1 MDNGVRRTYITI
13 KIRRFPEDEKFE
25 ELALLVDTGATYSW
39 IPRKAL
45 ERLNVKAVGKRKFK
59 VTNGAIVERE
69 LGHAFVEYGDEIAP
83 TVVVFAEEGDATVF
97 GLHGME
103 SLGLEI
109 DPVTRQVR
117 KSEAL
122 LAPFFLKR
130 A

>member
-1 MDNGVRRTYITI
+1 MALGETYITI
-13 KIRRFPEDEKFE
+13 RIRRFPEDERFE
-25 ELALLVDTGATYSW
+25 KLKLLVDTGATYSW

-59 VTNGAIVERE
+59 VMSGAIVERE
-69 LGHAFVEYGDEIAP
+69 LAHAFVEYGDEVAP

-122 LAPFFLKR
+122 LVLRSLNQAYG
-130 A
+130 